1 LKRTN
6 RIISFLLAVT
16 LLVCV
21 LPVNAFAASYDDCD
35 SPMFGWGISLSKK
48 YDQKVG
54 SKKGI
59 GGLDNRR
66 SSLPADYSFTSSFT
80 HSISCTS
87 ALATELNGS
96 INFDKGDVKGGL
108 GAKINSSFSITNSF
122 TRTYS
127 ESYKTTVPA
136 KRNLTLYSQAYGVK
150 LTVYAIYHVAWI
162 HGTKVTGSLSI
173 PQYQKYVPSI
183 TK

>member
-1 LKRTN
+1 MKFTK
-6 RIISFLLAVT
+6 RIISFLAALA

-21 LPVNAFAASYDDCD
+21 FPVNAFAASYDDCN
-35 SPMFGWGISLSKK
+35 SPMFGWGISLSKA

-66 SSLPADYSFTSSFT
+66 SSVSAEYSYTSSFT

-87 ALATELNGS
+87 ALSTELNGS
-96 INFDKGDVKGGL
+96 VNFGTGKVKGGL
-108 GAKINSSFSITNSF
+108 GAKINNSFSITNSF
-122 TRTYS
+122 TRTYT
-127 ESYKTTVPA
+127 EAYKATVPA

-150 LTVYAIYHVAWI
+150 LTVYAIYHVSWI
-162 HGTKVTGSLSI
+162 HTANVDGTLSI
-173 PQYQKYVPSI
+173 PQYQKYVPSV